1 MTESITGR
9 LAVAEMVDFLARFYG
24 ICPETAAEVIA
35 ELRDKTSLQSLAG
48 FRRVARAVNP
58 PPPKTF

>member
-1 MTESITGR
+1 
-9 LAVAEMVDFLARFYG
+9 VAEMVDFLARFYG

-58 PPPKTF
+58 PPPQTF